1 MPTTLA
7 TTNCTIDLSKFSATL
22 CTTVQQIVLDRLD
35 KAFEEKIDDI
45 GETKLRNA
53 RAQFWLI
60 AEKIRDAVH
69 EQCRQLTEQYNSNGE
84 TILVDNS
91 ARCRGPSFVIGDD
104 SSSTTSA
111 TPSIA
116 SSGVHSS
123 AACCSDE
130 GVQVD
135 MPTTPAV
142 VATRAATNAS
152 HSHTQQRRQRHDG
165 EAEGE
170 AVVAAT
176 TAAAARATASV
187 VTAAAAAAPAT
198 DASVLAELRLGMLKH
213 RMLEQRCSPAKAV
226 ELRRRHLEERHKMG
240 CLHLLP
246 FEHYDYSEVKDAC
259 CENVVGFVPLPTGVA
274 GPLYFDG
281 TFVYL
286 PLATTEGALVAS
298 VSRGCLSINE
308 AISMLGNNAFSVH
321 VFRDGMSRAP
331 IIEFPCVRD
340 SIECLRWV
348 QQNRTF
354 VQLKQIFEETS
365 NYACLQRIDAHLE
378 GTYLYLRFV
387 ASTGDAMGMNMVTKG
402 TGRAL
407 ALIKREFPQGTLV
420 SISGNMCVDK
430 KPSALNWIEGRGKS
444 VVAEALIPAAIVER
458 VLRTSVDKMVKLGH
472 AKLLV
477 GSSAAV
483 TVGGWNAHAANVVAA
498 MFLATGQDAA
508 QVVSSSMCLTQL
520 QHRAADNCGANAAP
534 PLLHITCTMNCLEV
548 GTVGGGTMLTPQGAC
563 LEMLG
568 CRRAGLRPGQ
578 NAERFARLVC
588 GAVLAGELSLLASQC
603 TEGDLEKSHLRLN
616 RSSRSLALN
625 LAGGV
630 GRSNGNSPQHSASNN
645 NGGGGAA
652 GTAPFLPYS
661 PSSPYR
667 CCSSSSSPSPQHS
680 STTTATNNHHHHH
693 HHHHY
698 CCTGGGSGSPM
709 RDIPEHLPLSPSSPQ
724 DDGMVGDGTGTEREH
739 MITLAN
745 ASSASL
751 LSSSSSAA
759 SSSGDRRKQQ
769 QQQQQHHLL
778 QLPPRRQLQQQR
790 KGVGRRG
797 GDGTVSGTVTST
809 ASSITVSSTGGAAA
823 QNGGGIG
830 SKLRKI
836 GQMCEPL

>member
-1 MPTTLA
+1 MATLA

-123 AACCSDE
+123 GACCSDE

-135 MPTTPAV
+135 MPTTPAL
-142 VATRAATNAS
+142 VATSAATNAS
-152 HSHTQQRRQRHDG
+152 HSHTQQRRQRHGG
-165 EAEGE
+165 EAEDD
-170 AVVAAT
+170 AVVAVT
-176 TAAAARATASV
+176 TAAAAAARATASV
-187 VTAAAAAAPAT
+187 VAAAATAAAPAA

-226 ELRRRHLEERHKMG
+226 ELRRRHLEERHQMG

-281 TFVYL
+281 TFVHL

-520 QHRAADNCGANAAP
+520 QRRAADNCGAAAP

-630 GRSNGNSPQHSASNN
+630 GRSNGNSPQHSTSNN
-645 NGGGGAA
+645 SGGTA
-652 GTAPFLPYS
+652 GTAPLPYYS

-667 CCSSSSSPSPQHS
+667 CCSSSSSPHNL
-680 STTTATNNHHHHH
+680 STTTATNNH

-709 RDIPEHLPLSPSSPQ
+709 RDIPEHLPLLPSSPQ
-724 DDGMVGDGTGTEREH
+724 DDGMVGGGTGTEREH

-759 SSSGDRRKQQ
+759 SSSGDQRK
-769 QQQQQHHLL
+769 QQQQHHLL

-790 KGVGRRG
+790 KGGRRG
-797 GDGTVSGTVTST
+797 GGTVTST
-809 ASSITVSSTGGAAA
+809 ASSVTVSSATGGGAAA
-823 QNGGGIG
+823 SNGGGGGGIG